1 MTAQVELS
9 ICGNI
14 FVKAKKITFLLD
26 SRLIVSNV
34 FSLFFFFNNL
44 FYGLIVSQIGEQ
56 VVVLSRHPGGNIMTS
71 YKSSVSSGC
80 VAAPLAPPSGEDAQ
94 YAYPRR

>member
-1 MTAQVELS
+1 
-9 ICGNI
+9 
-14 FVKAKKITFLLD
+14 
-26 SRLIVSNV
+26 
-34 FSLFFFFNNL
+34 
-44 FYGLIVSQIGEQ
+44 VSQIGEQ

-94 YAYPRR
+94 YAYPRRLVTFEMTAVQAKDLTC